1 MPRITVEG
9 GGRAPMRDHGDGGFR
24 GGDRGGGRN
33 NNNNRNNK
41 IMCEVEGPEKTTR
54 GGVNGC
60 QSKFSLR
67 TWPMS
72 QNQPETP
79 LF

>member
-9 GGRAPMRDHGDGGFR
+9 GGRAPMRGFR

-41 IMCEVEGPEKTTR
+41 IMCEVDI
-54 GGVNGC
+54 
-60 QSKFSLR
+60 SL
-67 TWPMS
+67 S
-72 QNQPETP
+72 YSLLQA
-79 LF
+79 F

>member
-41 IMCEVEGPEKTTR
+41 IMCEVDI
-54 GGVNGC
+54 
-60 QSKFSLR
+60 SLSYSLLQAFR
-67 TWPMS
+67 
-72 QNQPETP
+72 
-79 LF
+79 F

>member
-33 NNNNRNNK
+33 NK
-41 IMCEVEGPEKTTR
+41 IMCEVDI
-54 GGVNGC
+54 
-60 QSKFSLR
+60 SL
-67 TWPMS
+67 S
-72 QNQPETP
+72 YSLLQA
-79 LF
+79 F